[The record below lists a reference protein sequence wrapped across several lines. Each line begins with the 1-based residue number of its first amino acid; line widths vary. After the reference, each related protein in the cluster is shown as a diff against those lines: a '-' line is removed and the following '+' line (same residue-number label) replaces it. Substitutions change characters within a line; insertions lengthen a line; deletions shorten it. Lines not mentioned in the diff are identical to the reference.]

1 MLRKFT
7 KSIYTDCVSNVFW
20 VCSLRADKQGVKR
33 VQVSFTKGQW
43 ELIERFKA
51 TMGDSDADIVR
62 NVVLAW
68 LAEKSI
74 ITTDVKRKIETE
86 RS

>member
-1 MLRKFT
+1 
-7 KSIYTDCVSNVFW
+7 
-20 VCSLRADKQGVKR
+20 LRADKQGVKR